1 MPVREMPENVEL
13 CDPCSVSP
21 LSKVW
26 WYARALIRVPLYI
39 YQQRRD
45 WPGHAEIQSVD
56 FIRGFKTSLK
66 ALFVSIAVRHYA
78 KSADLPRGA
87 TGYAYWRD
95 FSAAAML
102 LSKYALGLGKVYV
115 RAHRVDIYSSLR
127 WPNESVIHR
136 HADRIYPVSE
146 DGCNYLRDVKGLVE
160 PVIDVRRL
168 GVRLPECVT
177 EPSSDGILRILTCSN
192 IVPVKRV
199 ELIAKVIAELP
210 GEVEWTHI
218 GDGDGIDSIKSY
230 VEAVFDHSHRAN
242 FVGRLANAEVYE
254 YYQNHLVDLFMN
266 LSESEGVPV
275 SIMEALVHGVPVVA
289 TDVGGTAEIVDET
302 IGCVLPIDVSAR
314 DACEAVLKLGL
325 GTESSIRLRE
335 NARARGEERCSS
347 QSNYSVFCG
356 ELSE

>member
-1 MPVREMPENVEL
+1 
-13 CDPCSVSP
+13 
-21 LSKVW
+21 
-26 WYARALIRVPLYI
+26 
-39 YQQRRD
+39 
-45 WPGHAEIQSVD
+45 
-56 FIRGFKTSLK
+56 
-66 ALFVSIAVRHYA
+66 
-78 KSADLPRGA
+78 
-87 TGYAYWRD
+87 
-95 FSAAAML
+95 
-102 LSKYALGLGKVYV
+102 
-115 RAHRVDIYSSLR
+115 
-127 WPNESVIHR
+127 
-136 HADRIYPVSE
+136 
-146 DGCNYLRDVKGLVE
+146 
-160 PVIDVRRL
+160 
-168 GVRLPECVT
+168 LPECVT